1 MQATPIETGEDIK
14 ALEANER
21 MTDQAVKI
29 LRTSRSAAYGQARA
43 ALPKATQAGWEEV
56 LACEPNNLDSD
67 EASATAARAGLLD
80 FLERAVLPS
89 HIQCRTEL
97 KHRPLIRAQAL
108 GATFDP
114 DRLERLGRY
123 EVHLDRK
130 LESTLAMLIR
140 LRERRHTGS
149 SA

>member
-29 LRTSRSAAYGQARA
+29 LRTRRSAAYGQARA

-67 EASATAARAGLLD
+67 EASATAARAGLLRL
-80 FLERAVLPS
+80 LERAVLPS
-89 HIQCRTEL
+89 HT
-97 KHRPLIRAQAL
+97 
-108 GATFDP
+108 
-114 DRLERLGRY
+114 
-123 EVHLDRK
+123 
-130 LESTLAMLIR
+130 
-140 LRERRHTGS
+140 
-149 SA
+149 